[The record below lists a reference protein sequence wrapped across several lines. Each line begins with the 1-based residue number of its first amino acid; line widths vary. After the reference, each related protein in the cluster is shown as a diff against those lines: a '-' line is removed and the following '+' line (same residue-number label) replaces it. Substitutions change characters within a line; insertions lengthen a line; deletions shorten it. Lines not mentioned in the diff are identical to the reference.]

1 MNTHWFWG
9 KVFDHKPIFWR
20 VGMAGAMINFF
31 SIASSIFIMV
41 VYDRVI
47 PNGAFSSL
55 YALTAGMLVVLVFDF
70 ILRNLRAWF
79 IDFAG
84 FQIDKTVGKDIYQ
97 SVLSSYS
104 SKNQVSIGGLANTIK
119 DFDLVKEFFTSA
131 SLALVIDL
139 PFILLFIGVIYLIAG
154 PLAIVPFVMVPLVI
168 VVGFVVQP
176 LLNKISENLM
186 LNTKSKHSVV
196 VESLSGLE
204 TIRSTG
210 SHGLFTDRY
219 QSAIDDSSDLS
230 RKSKM
235 LSQLALNVATTAQQ
249 LSLVLIIFYGTFLIY
264 SGNLSMGA
272 MIAAVLLSSRCLGPL
287 AQIAGLFGRL
297 HSAKSAF
304 NKLDI
309 LMEECSETSNLKSS
323 NAISPDHLG
332 DIEIKNLTFGYEKN
346 QECIQGLNLKIK
358 SGEKIAILGK
368 NGSGKT
374 TLLKLL
380 TGLLEANHG
389 AIMYSGLPLSQ
400 IETESINKKIAI
412 QLQDIHLFSG
422 SLKDNIFLSRNW
434 INENALS
441 RALNISGVSNF
452 LHMLPGGLDAELSDR
467 GMSLS
472 GGQRQ
477 SIALARTL
485 ITDSEIILLDE
496 PTAAMDLNSE
506 QMFTKKINE
515 ELKDSTLIIATHR
528 LPVVNAVD
536 RVIVLAD
543 GKVVLDEPQEEAMK
557 KLIQKPSEQNG

>member
-1 MNTHWFWG
+1 MNSHWFWG
-9 KVFDHKPIFWR
+9 KVFYHKAIFWR

-55 YALTAGMLVVLVFDF
+55 YALTIGMLIVLLFDF

-84 FQIDKTVGKDIYQ
+84 FQIDKTVGKDIYE

-104 SKNQVSIGGLANTIK
+104 SKNQVSVGGLANTIK

-131 SLALVIDL
+131 SMALVIDL

-154 PLAIVPFVMVPLVI
+154 PLAAVPLVMVPLVI
-168 VVGFVVQP
+168 GVGFLVQP
-176 LLNKISENLM
+176 VLNRISETL
-186 LNTKSKHSVV
+186 LSNTKSKHSVV

-210 SHGLFTDRY
+210 SHNLFTDRY
-219 QSAIDDSSDLS
+219 QNAIDESSDLT
-230 RKSKM
+230 RRSKM
-235 LSQLALNVATTAQQ
+235 LSQLSLHTATSAQQ

-264 SGNLSMGA
+264 SGDLSMGA

-304 NKLDI
+304 NKLDA
-309 LMEECSETSNLKSS
+309 LMEECLAVGNISSSELIT
-323 NAISPDHLG
+323 PVTLG
-332 DIEIKNLTFGYEKN
+332 DIEIKNLSFGYEKD
-346 QECIQGLNLKIK
+346 QECIQSLNLKIK
-358 SGEKIAILGK
+358 AGERIAILGK
-368 NGSGKT
+368 NGSGKST
-374 TLLKLL
+374 FLKLL
-380 TGLLEANHG
+380 SGLLKANHG
-389 AIMYSGLPLSQ
+389 AIMFSGLPLSQ
-400 IETESINKKIAI
+400 IDRKVINKNIGI

-422 SLKDNIFLSRNW
+422 SLKDNIFLSRSW
-434 INENALS
+434 IDEDALSNALD
-441 RALNISGVSNF
+441 ISGVSNF
-452 LHMLPGGLDAELSDR
+452 LHMLPGGLDAQLSDR

-485 ITDSEIILLDE
+485 ISRSEIIILDE
-496 PTAAMDLNSE
+496 PTASMDLNAE
-506 QMFTKKINE
+506 QMFTKKIGEVLN
-515 ELKDSTLIIATHR
+515 STTLIIATHR
-528 LPVVNAVD
+528 LPVVNSVD

-543 GKVVLDEPQEEAMK
+543 GK
-557 KLIQKPSEQNG
+557 SY

>member
-9 KVFDHKPIFWR
+9 KVFYHKAIFWR
-20 VGMAGAMINFF
+20 VGIAGAMINFF

-55 YALTAGMLVVLVFDF
+55 YALTIGMLIVLIFDF
-70 ILRNLRAWF
+70 TLRNLRAWF

-84 FQIDKTVGKDIYQ
+84 LQIDKTVGKDIYE

-104 SKNQVSIGGLANTIK
+104 SKNQVSVGGLSNTIK

-131 SLALVIDL
+131 SMALIVDL
-139 PFILLFIGVIYLIAG
+139 PFILLFVGVIYLIAG
-154 PLAIVPFVMVPLVI
+154 SLAVVPLVMVPLVI
-168 VVGFVVQP
+168 GVGFLVQP
-176 LLNKISENLM
+176 TLNRISETL
-186 LNTKSKHSVV
+186 LSNTKSKHSVV

-210 SHGLFTDRY
+210 SHNLFTDRY
-219 QSAIDDSSDLS
+219 QNAIEESSDLS

-235 LSQLALNVATTAQQ
+235 LSQLSLHTATSAQQ

-264 SGNLSMGA
+264 SGDLSMGA

-297 HSAKSAF
+297 HAAKSAF

-309 LMEECSETSNLKSS
+309 LMEECLSNNNLSS
-323 NAISPDHLG
+323 SDSVSPKNLG
-332 DIEIKNLTFGYEKN
+332 DIEIKNLTFGYEQN
-346 QECIQGLNLKIK
+346 QECIQNLNLKIK
-358 SGEKIAILGK
+358 LGERIAILGK
-368 NGSGKT
+368 NGSGKS
-374 TLLKLL
+374 TLLKLFS
-380 TGLLEANHG
+380 GLLEANHG
-389 AIMYSGLPLSQ
+389 AILFSGLPLSQ
-400 IETESINKKIAI
+400 IDKKILNQKIAL

-422 SLKDNIFLSRNW
+422 SLKDNIFLSREW
-434 INENALS
+434 IDEENLGKALD
-441 RALNISGVSNF
+441 ISGVSNF
-452 LHMLPGGLDAELSDR
+452 LHMLPGGLEAQLSDR

-485 ITDSEIILLDE
+485 LSESEIIVLDE
-496 PTAAMDLNSE
+496 PTASMDLNAE
-506 QMFTKKINE
+506 QMFTKKISEQVNNT
-515 ELKDSTLIIATHR
+515 TLIIATHR

-536 RVIVLAD
+536 RVIVLAE
-543 GKVVLDEPQEEAMK
+543 GKIVLDEPRESAMK
-557 KLIQKPSEQNG
+557 KLIQKPAD

>member
-1 MNTHWFWG
+1 MNDHWFWG
-9 KVFDHKPIFWR
+9 KVFYHKAIYWR

-55 YALTAGMLVVLVFDF
+55 YALTVGMLFVLAFDF

-84 FQIDKTVGKDIYQ
+84 FQIDKTVGKDIYG

-104 SKNQVSIGGLANTIK
+104 SKNQASVGGLANTIK

-154 PLAIVPFVMVPLVI
+154 PLAIVPLIMVPLVI
-168 VVGFVVQP
+168 GVGFLVQP
-176 LLNKISENLM
+176 VLNRISETLM
-186 LNTKSKHSVV
+186 TNTKSKHSVV

-204 TIRSTG
+204 TIHSTG
-210 SHGLFTDRY
+210 SHNLFTGRY
-219 QSAIDDSSDLS
+219 EGAIEESSGLS

-235 LSQLALNVATTAQQ
+235 LSQLALHTATLSQQ

-264 SGNLSMGA
+264 SGDLSMGA

-297 HSAKSAF
+297 HAAKSAF
-304 NKLDI
+304 MKLDT
-309 LMEECSETSNLKSS
+309 LMSECSDSNDLNSS
-323 NAISPDHLG
+323 EFISPSSLG
-332 DIEIKNLTFGYEKN
+332 DIEVKNLTFGYEENKD
-346 QECIQGLNLKIK
+346 CLQGLSLNIK
-358 SGEKIAILGK
+358 AGERVAILGK
-368 NGSGKT
+368 NGSGKS
-374 TLLKLL
+374 TLLKLFS
-380 TGLLEANHG
+380 GLLSANHG
-389 AIMYSGLPLSQ
+389 AIMFSGLPLSQ
-400 IETESINKKIAI
+400 IDKLTLNQKVAI

-422 SLKDNIFLSRNW
+422 SLKDNLFLARDW
-434 INENALS
+434 IDEDDLTAALD
-441 RALNISGVSNF
+441 ISGVSSF
-452 LHMLPGGLDAELSDR
+452 LHMLPGGLDAQLTDR

-477 SIALARTL
+477 SIALARTFL
-485 ITDSEIILLDE
+485 SSPEIIILDE
-496 PTAAMDLNSE
+496 PTASMDLNSE
-506 QMFTKKINE
+506 QLFTKKLTEN
-515 ELKDSTLIIATHR
+515 LKNTTLIIATHR

-536 RVIVLAD
+536 RVIVLNE
-543 GKVVLDEPQEEAMK
+543 GKVVLDEPRESAMK
-557 KLIQKPSEQNG
+557 KLIQKPEN

>member
-1 MNTHWFWG
+1 MNKHWFWG
-9 KVFDHKPIFWR
+9 KVFYHKAIFWR
-20 VGMAGAMINFF
+20 VGMAGAMVNFF

-55 YALTAGMLVVLVFDF
+55 YALTIGMIIVLLFDF

-84 FQIDKTVGKDIYQ
+84 FQIDRTVGKDIYE

-104 SKNQVSIGGLANTIK
+104 SKGPVSIGGLANTIK

-131 SLALVIDL
+131 SMALVIDL

-154 PLAIVPFVMVPLVI
+154 PLAAVPLVMVPLVI
-168 VVGFVVQP
+168 GVGFLVQP
-176 LLNKISENLM
+176 TLNSISETL
-186 LNTKSKHSVV
+186 LSNTKSKHSVV

-210 SHGLFTDRY
+210 SHNLFTDRY
-219 QSAIDDSSDLS
+219 QNAIDESADLS

-235 LSQLALNVATTAQQ
+235 LSQLSLHTATSAQQ

-264 SGNLSMGA
+264 SGDLSMGA

-287 AQIAGLFGRL
+287 AQIASLFGRL
-297 HSAKSAF
+297 HAAKSAF

-309 LMEECSETSNLKSS
+309 LMEECLGAKDSTSSEPIKPTK
-323 NAISPDHLG
+323 LG
-332 DIEIKNLTFGYEKN
+332 DIDIKNLTFGYEKD

-358 SGEKIAILGK
+358 SGERIAILGK
-368 NGSGKT
+368 NGSGKS
-374 TLLKLL
+374 TLLKLFS
-380 TGLLEANHG
+380 GLLEANHG
-389 AIMYSGLPLSQ
+389 AIMFSGLPLSQ
-400 IETESINKKIAI
+400 IDKKVLNKNIAI

-422 SLKDNIFLSRNW
+422 SLKDNIFLSRTW
-434 INENALS
+434 IDENALS
-441 RALNISGVSNF
+441 NALDISGVSNF
-452 LHMLPGGLDAELSDR
+452 LHMLPGGLDAQLSDR

-477 SIALARTL
+477 SVALARTL
-485 ITDSEIILLDE
+485 ISESEIIILDE
-496 PTAAMDLNSE
+496 PTASMDLNAE
-506 QMFTKKINE
+506 QMFTKKISE
-515 ELKDSTLIIATHR
+515 DLKDTTLIIATHR
-528 LPVVNAVD
+528 LPVVNSVD

-543 GKVVLDEPQEEAMK
+543 GKVVLDEPQEAAMK
-557 KLIQKPSEQNG
+557 KLINKPKD